1 MQCLL
6 EQNLLEVIHT
16 TDGREYLTPNELG
29 KEIREELLVR
39 GGKVNDTAVKS
50 AELSKN
56 YSVYLLHSMVI
67 ITSISRTL

>member
-50 AELSKN
+50 AELAKN
-56 YSVYLLHSMVI
+56 YIVYLLHSMVI